1 MPSPFVVVGVTPGW
15 LRSEAVLEAF
25 EVTEATWTEAAER
38 IPGFGASETPAYV
51 AREAAALAADPGVAR
66 HHGAVLTAR
75 QLSDEYGVTD
85 VDGSRPDCWGLIRD
99 LGWEDQPLG
108 VIDDYR

>member
-1 MPSPFVVVGVTPGW
+1 MD
-15 LRSEAVLEAF
+15 A
-25 EVTEATWTEAAER
+25 
-38 IPGFGASETPAYV
+38 
-51 AREAAALAADPGVAR
+51 AR

-75 QLSDEYGVTD
+75 DLADAYGVTD

-108 VIDDYR
+108 VLDAYR